1 MRSER
6 WIFGVLAVYFLVVAV
21 IYAVVTNS
29 EPRGLEWAGTVALVL
44 SGFMAAIIAVYL
56 TIAGR
61 KLHRLE
67 DDKDAEIAQ
76 GAGTI
81 GFFPPKSI
89 WPFWLAVTISIM
101 CLGPVFGWWLT
112 MVGAGIGIWSLSGLV
127 FEFYRGD
134 YAH

>member
-6 WIFGVLAVYFLVVAV
+6 WIFGVLAVYFGVVAA
-21 IYAVVTNS
+21 IYAWVTYS
-29 EPRGLEWAGTVALVL
+29 EGKLEWAGTVALAL
-44 SGFMAAIIAVYL
+44 SAIMAAIITVYL
-56 TIAGR
+56 FIAGR

-89 WPFWLAVTISIM
+89 WPLWLAVTISVM